1 LNAGLRASN
10 PFTNGS
16 GVEWTRRII
25 VRWWRASV
33 IDVYVHCWSVWDIA
47 RGGAVGFEAQS
58 YILSLYLSG
67 ISPRGGE
74 TLTLVKTSILAVD
87 S

>member
-1 LNAGLRASN
+1 MNAGLRASI
-10 PFTNGS
+10 PSIKGLGS
-16 GVEWTRRII
+16 EWTRRII

-47 RGGAVGFEAQS
+47 RGEAVGFQGQS
-58 YILSLYLSG
+58 YISSLDLSG

-74 TLTLVKTSILAVD
+74 ELTLVKIESLEVD
-87 S
+87 R